1 MHRRN
6 LVMRLLI
13 IMAGVLVICGATT
26 TLGGAA
32 RQKVRFLQDWLLYGK
47 HAVFLPAVELG
58 YYEEVGLDVEIV
70 AARGSG
76 DVVKRI
82 ALGESEFGQ
91 ADLGTLIR
99 SRAKG
104 MEVKAIGVWMHNT
117 PECFYSHPDN
127 PVRKPKD
134 IEGMTIGAG
143 GPGDTAYVLLPM
155 FAEINNVDLSNVEV
169 KFVDPGA
176 KLSLFAAGEFPV
188 IGRTWYM
195 AEGESQKIGI
205 DIQTLKYKDWGVNIY
220 SNCFVVSDKLIAENP
235 NLVQRFLDATYKG
248 MKWAMQNPEKAVD
261 MLIEFQ
267 PTLGRQKSLTEVKY
281 VLEDMRTPELEKY
294 GLSMAYLIPYRVK
307 NTYEAMMNAYK
318 DLPRIPVEEIYT
330 NEFARNIDP

>member
-1 MHRRN
+1 MQKRN
-6 LVMRLLI
+6 LVMRLLVI
-13 IMAGVLVICGATT
+13 VVGVLVICGVTT
-26 TLGGAA
+26 SLGVAA

-117 PECFYSHPDN
+117 PESFFSHPDN
-127 PVRKPKD
+127 PVREPKD
-134 IEGMTIGAG
+134 VEGKILGAG
-143 GPGDTAYVLLPM
+143 GPGDTGYVLLPLV
-155 FAEINNVDLSNVEV
+155 ASVNNVDLSKIKV

-176 KLSLFAAGEFPV
+176 KDSLFASRDFDVVG
-188 IGRTWYM
+188 GSWYS
-195 AEGESQKIGI
+195 AEGDSEKIGF
-205 DIQTLKYKDWGVNIY
+205 DIQVLKYKDWGVNIY
-220 SNCFVVSDKLIAENP
+220 SNCFVASDKLIKENP
-235 NLVQRFLDATYKG
+235 DLIRKFLQATYRG
-248 MKWAMQNPEKAVD
+248 MKWAMQNPEKAVE

-267 PTLGRQKSLTEVKY
+267 PTLNRQKSLTELKY
-281 VLEDMRTPELEKY
+281 VMEDMQTPELEKY

-307 NTYEAMMNAYK
+307 NTYEAMMNAYP
-318 DLPRIPVEEIYT
+318 DLPRSPVTDAYT
-330 NEFARNIDP
+330 NEFARDIEP